1 MNFVDKIHELDEQ
14 IAYYHK
20 MLNHHAAWLLL
31 STVAVWS
38 LSDNHPIPAIVAA
51 ILIVGFYVVI
61 ITDDLKA
68 KYDGKLIV
76 DVWKI
81 HIKKAIKMLKAEISE
96 GCEESERQKLLDLLE
111 EKCHSRIKFKN
122 SLKYRPFLIAYI
134 FWVWMFYEN
143 LIAANADRKSVV

>member
-1 MNFVDKIHELDEQ
+1 MNFVDKIYELDEQ
-14 IAYYHK
+14 IAFYHK

-68 KYDGKLIV
+68 KYGGKLIV

-96 GCEESERQKLLDLLE
+96 GCGESERQKLLDLLE

-143 LIAANADRKSVV
+143 LIAFLRYIK

>member
-1 MNFVDKIHELDEQ
+1 MNFVNKIYELAEQ
-14 IAYYHK
+14 IDYHHK
-20 MLNHHAAWLLL
+20 MLNHRAAWLLL

-68 KYDGKLIV
+68 KYGDRLIADG
-76 DVWKI
+76 WKI
-81 HIKKAIKMLKAEISE
+81 HIKKAIEMLKAEILE
-96 GCEESERQKLLDLLE
+96 GCEESEQQKLLDLLE

-122 SLKYRPFLIAYI
+122 FLKHRPFLIAYV
-134 FWVWMFYEN
+134 FWAWMFYEN
-143 LIAANADRKSVV
+143 LIAFLRYIK

>member
-143 LIAANADRKSVV
+143 LIAFLRYI

>member
-134 FWVWMFYEN
+134 FWVWRFYEN
-143 LIAANADRKSVV
+143 LIAFLRYIK

>member
-1 MNFVDKIHELDEQ
+1 MNFVNKIYELAEQ
-14 IAYYHK
+14 IDYHHK
-20 MLNHHAAWLLL
+20 MLNHRAAWLLL

-68 KYDGKLIV
+68 KYGGKLIV
-76 DVWKI
+76 DGWKI
-81 HIKKAIKMLKAEISE
+81 HIKKAIEMLEAEILE
-96 GCEESERQKLLDLLE
+96 GCEESEQQKLLDLLE

-122 SLKYRPFLIAYI
+122 FLKHRPFLIAYV
-134 FWVWMFYEN
+134 FWAWMFYEN
-143 LIAANADRKSVV
+143 LIAFLRYIK

>member
-38 LSDNHPIPAIVAA
+38 LSDNHPIPAIVAS
-51 ILIVGFYVVI
+51 ILIMGFYVVI

-143 LIAANADRKSVV
+143 LIAFLRYIKI